1 MYLEDQLTIKVCL
14 KLKELKIYRLL
25 LMLIEFIKVL
35 NHEKVHQELSVVVQA
50 DKITLKLHGAQIKP
64 TRMEYQTK
72 AKILNAN
79 SIFLK

>member
-1 MYLEDQLTIKVCL
+1 MYLKDQLTIKVCL
-14 KLKELKIYRLL
+14 KLKELKIYHLL

-35 NHEKVHQELSVVVQA
+35 NHEKVHQELLVAVQA
-50 DKITLKLHGAQIKP
+50 NKITLKLHGALIKP
-64 TRMEYQTK
+64 TRMQYQIK